1 MSSDTGS
8 SPTTK
13 ECYRCGHV
21 IPADA
26 QRCPSCGRRQYRI
39 CYCGNRINVTLS
51 SCPHCNADW
60 SSSRRTRRTKH
71 RSSKV
76 QPGAVAKSAGI
87 GALAALGMMGIFQVL
102 VRYFARIGAE
112 TGDIPEAMS
121 ARMQMAATG
130 VHKVIEA
137 WLNSIAA
144 RSDALLGVGIGLL
157 IGAAIGVSIYLINIG
172 IIKFNRKKSRTGSR
186 TSRRRRV

>member
-1 MSSDTGS
+1 
-8 SPTTK
+8 
-13 ECYRCGHV
+13 
-21 IPADA
+21 
-26 QRCPSCGRRQYRI
+26 
-39 CYCGNRINVTLS
+39 
-51 SCPHCNADW
+51 
-60 SSSRRTRRTKH
+60 
-71 RSSKV
+71 
-76 QPGAVAKSAGI
+76 
-87 GALAALGMMGIFQVL
+87 MMGIFQVL